1 MADFTV
7 STEID
12 DFMRSADK
20 AAMRTNMD
28 LGTSAV
34 KDVPATGDASA
45 GEVVLGNDTRL
56 TDARTPT
63 SHTHTASEV
72 TDFDTEVS
80 NNVDVAANTSKLA
93 GIEAGAEVNNISDVN
108 ATDLTD
114 GGDSTLHYHS
124 ADRARANHTGTQ
136 TLSTISDAGTIA
148 SQDANSVT
156 ITGGSV
162 TGITDLAIAD
172 GGTGAGTAAGA
183 RTNLEVYS
191 TSEVDEYL
199 GPKATAGGVRL
210 DGSQT
215 STDLNV
221 GEDISRLIG
230 TATTFSFWINTSLS
244 DFQAILGSNTFTS
257 SGFEIQTWPDG
268 KLRIEFRPSGGA
280 ARIRFGDAINDDKWH
295 FCVFVIDWTSNDSSS
310 FPDIDVYID
319 SQLASETIESAYS
332 GTYSTTATFIEA
344 FARGSSI
351 PVDGSVRDLAIFNR
365 ALTAA
370 EVETLYRN
378 GLAGIADAD
387 RWGGLN
393 LEADWSSTTDG
404 WINYVGGA
412 TTSRVASYT
421 DGASVTKNNVLLS
434 SGGETNNLSNNIA
447 NQRTA
452 GKSYRVTGWV
462 QSDVAGKLWLQNYFG
477 FTAITVKETQ
487 VLADTWTKI
496 DWLITSNTTG
506 TWNLAFLQS
515 STAESEVRLS
525 ELKIE
530 EIGCIAAYPMDEG
543 IGYQLHDISSNHYD
557 GLLSTSGFTH
567 LVPKTEGYIREYGV
581 DMYGSVVGLV
591 DSSRSILPEDALITR
606 ASLINQNNATVS
618 GSLYMY
624 RMSGALTD
632 QINNFSTSMAA
643 VSGRYMNTFA
653 QDGVEQDN
661 TYKNVGVRSY
671 DTDATNIDIRV
682 DYEVL

>member
-12 DFMRSADK
+12 DFMQSSDK

-28 LGTSAV
+28 LGTSAI
-34 KDVPATGDASA
+34 KNAPATGDAAA

-80 NNVDVAANTSKLA
+80 NNSTVAANASKLA

-191 TSEVDEYL
+191 TSEVDSYL
-199 GPKATAGGVRL
+199 GPKATAGGVRMTTGTAGGSTGYEL
-210 DGSQT
+210 GTADFTLSGVVELADYTPAAAITIWQSHDAGDNRVQLQIQTDG
-215 STDLNV
+215 DW
-221 GEDISRLIG
+221 RLIFTDSG
-230 TATTFSFWINTSLS
+230 STATNYDLVPTGLTNGTLYHF
-244 DFQAILGSNTFTS
+244 AITADRDGNAQLYIDGNANGSAVSISGNS
-257 SGFEIQTWPDG
+257 ADDIGDGNANGFE
-268 KLRIEFRPSGGA
+268 
-280 ARIRFGDAINDDKWH
+280 
-295 FCVFVIDWTSNDSSS
+295 
-310 FPDIDVYID
+310 
-319 SQLASETIESAYS
+319 
-332 GTYSTTATFIEA
+332 
-344 FARGSSI
+344 FAQI
-351 PVDGSVRDLAIFNR
+351 LRDLAIFNR
-365 ALTAA
+365 ALTAT

-387 RWGGLN
+387 RWGETVISPTFRNGGF
-393 LEADWSSTTDG
+393 ETTGGGGADVFADWGETIIGSSTISQETVDTYSGSGALKIVTDG
-404 WINYVGGA
+404 SNNNAYVNQSGLIEIGKTYRISFWGKGGGTA
-412 TTSRVASYT
+412 TNEIVGIYIGGTSPAAAAFTLTTSWAYYEREIVAAQS
-421 DGASVTKNNVLLS
+421 GINVGRFFTGDAGQTLL
-434 SGGETNNLSNNIA
+434 
-447 NQRTA
+447 
-452 GKSYRVTGWV
+452 
-462 QSDVAGKLWLQNYFG
+462 
-477 FTAITVKETQ
+477 
-487 VLADTWTKI
+487 I
-496 DWLITSNTTG
+496 DD
-506 TWNLAFLQS
+506 
-515 STAESEVRLS
+515 
-525 ELKIE
+525 LKIE
-530 EIGCIAAYPMDEG
+530 RLGCIAAYPMDEG

-557 GLLSTSGFTH
+557 GLLSTTGFTH

-618 GSLYMY
+618 GSLYAY

-643 VSGRYMNTFA
+643 VPSRYMNTFT
-653 QDGVEQDN
+653 QDGIEQDN
-661 TYKNVGVRSY
+661 TYRNVGVRSY